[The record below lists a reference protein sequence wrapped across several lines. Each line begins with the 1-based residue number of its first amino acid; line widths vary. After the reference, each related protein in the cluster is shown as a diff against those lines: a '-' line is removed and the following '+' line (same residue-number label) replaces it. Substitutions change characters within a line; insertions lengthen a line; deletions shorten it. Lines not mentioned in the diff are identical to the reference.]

1 MGLESIALEKGTPEY
16 EESRK
21 RFVNAAV
28 PERYPSQIFEPRS
41 TEDVAAIVKHASAT
55 GKHISIRS
63 GGHLFPFQHLQQD
76 EILIDM
82 KKVNARFEYDEKT
95 RLINFGPGQM
105 VQEAQ
110 RWLTARKLFWPFG
123 HAPTV
128 GLGGF
133 IIAGGQGF
141 FNPGWGM
148 TADRWVVQIEMVTAD
163 GEIRICNIRE
173 NPDLFWA
180 ARGGGMGF
188 FAVVTKF
195 WGRTTPAKTP
205 YWMKWFFSGKDYEEA
220 LNWMLDSAKMMRPHH
235 TEVMIRSAYADKDG
249 ATTDEIVSKDVEIW
263 AQINLYA
270 DSLEEAQDM
279 CIPFDEC
286 PLKPLRKLEL
296 RETNWD
302 ELNGTT
308 VLLGGNRLKCDSIL
322 NDPEV
327 PRKQVR
333 LEIADIVCGCHPS
346 DYARS
351 SKSSFNRIYY
361 SSRGDPSRQLGLF
374 FTIGVLCCVIC
385 RV

>member
-1 MGLESIALEKGTPEY
+1 MTLEGIVLKPGTEEY
-16 EESRK
+16 EESRR

-28 PERYPSQIFEPRS
+28 PERYPSEIVHPRS
-41 TEDVAAIVKHASAT
+41 TEEVAATVKHAASL

-82 KKVNARFEYDEKT
+82 KHVNARFEFDEKT
-95 RLINFGPGQM
+95 RLVNFGPGQM
-105 VQEAQ
+105 VQDAQ
-110 RWLTARKLFWPFG
+110 RWLTARNLFFPFG

-148 TADRWVVQIEMVTAD
+148 TADRWVVQLELVTSD
-163 GEIRICNIRE
+163 GEIRICNAKQ
-173 NPDLFWA
+173 NADLFWA

-205 YWMKWFFSGKDYEEA
+205 YWMKWFFSGSQYDEA
-220 LNWMLDSAKMMRPHH
+220 LNWMLDSAKAMRPHH
-235 TEVMIRSAYADKDG
+235 TEVMIRSAYADKETAGKNDDI
-249 ATTDEIVSKDVEIW
+249 ASSDIEIW
-263 AQINLYA
+263 CQINLYA
-270 DSLEEAQDM
+270 DSLEEARDM
-279 CIPFDEC
+279 SIPFDEC
-286 PLKPLRKLEL
+286 PIKPLRKLEL

-322 NDPEV
+322 NNPEI
-327 PRKQVR
+327 PRKQV
-333 LEIADIVCGCHPS
+333 AS
-346 DYARS
+346 RS
-351 SKSSFNRIYY
+351 S
-361 SSRGDPSRQLGLF
+361 D
-374 FTIGVLCCVIC
+374 
-385 RV
+385 